1 MSRHWITG
9 LRFIISIRK
18 LGIKFYYFTSWTG
31 DKWLIPA
38 DCCGNDNQLFCASV
52 RGFSEFCP
60 SLLSGLKRHILLYR
74 RYLKKK
80 KNLDDNQPTNQLI
93 CQPEN
98 QVYKNIIYWSL
109 SGKTLLEI
117 AKLNELISY
126 NN

>member
-1 MSRHWITG
+1 MRHWITG

-38 DCCGNDNQLFCASV
+38 DCSGNDNQLFCTSV

-126 NN
+126 DN

>member
-1 MSRHWITG
+1 MAI
-9 LRFIISIRK
+9 
-18 LGIKFYYFTSWTG
+18 
-31 DKWLIPA
+31 
-38 DCCGNDNQLFCASV
+38 NDNQLFCASV